1 MVDRR
6 HSLAALRL
14 WGDVKVIFGIGLLAV
29 LGVSAFLIIRAVS
42 GHSSASGGS
51 SHVVRRFFQYS
62 LLFGLVSIVA
72 SGTVGLL
79 NRVIGPASLVEA
91 NDVVLARDISFVL
104 VGVPVLIGV
113 SLWTKRTIKSDS
125 LEVYSF
131 GWAAYFFAITMTS
144 LLITLTGIA
153 TVLAWAVGLER
164 FDSYALTQFII
175 WSAVWGVHF
184 ELNRRVTPINRSKF
198 LYLNGSLS
206 GLIPSLVGVAMIIAG
221 IARELIGYSEKDLL
235 VGVNDPLRMGL
246 VLLVIG
252 APVWFLYWI
261 KLTMKSTRD
270 VLWLGYVLIIGVAG
284 GLITAIVSGSTLLYR
299 VLVWFIGDPNSTD
312 FYIHFRSM
320 PTLIGS
326 AVAGFLLLWYHN
338 HFASASRTSV
348 RNEVQRIY
356 EYLISGIA
364 LIAATVGF
372 VLVIVSIFDVFVR
385 NTLIDSY
392 NAINTL
398 LAAMTLLVVGTPIWY
413 LYWHRIQIHV
423 KRQSQIEAT
432 AGVRRVYLFVLFGAG
447 AALAVVTL
455 ITAVNLLLQ
464 AIFANDS
471 LSDALR
477 ELRYPVSIL
486 LGTVAI
492 TAYHWNVFSAERSF
506 YSTQRIGPKRITL
519 IGPLDENIRKQLH
532 ELTGGSVQAWES
544 ISSDEDSWP
553 IDEVIN
559 LTKASSADR
568 LVLALIAGKV
578 SAIEVKA

>member
-1 MVDRR
+1 
-6 HSLAALRL
+6 
-14 WGDVKVIFGIGLLAV
+14 VIFGIGFLAV
-29 LGVSAFLIIRAVS
+29 IGVSAFLIIRAVS
-42 GHSSASGGS
+42 GHSSAPSGS

-79 NRVIGPASLVEA
+79 NRIISPTSLVEA

-104 VGVPVLIGV
+104 VGAPVLIGV
-113 SLWTKRTIKSDS
+113 SLWTKRTVKTDS
-125 LEVYSF
+125 MEVHSF
-131 GWAAYFFAITMTS
+131 GWAAYLFAITMTS
-144 LLITLTGIA
+144 LLITLTGVA
-153 TVLAWAVGLER
+153 TVLAWAVGLEK
-164 FDSYALTQFII
+164 FDSYALTQAII

-184 ELNRRVTPINRSKF
+184 ELNRRVTPLNRSKF

-206 GLIPSLVGVAMIIAG
+206 GLIPSLVGIAMIVAG

-235 VGVNDPLRMGL
+235 AGVNDPLRMGL
-246 VLLVIG
+246 VLLMIG
-252 APVWFLYWI
+252 APIWFLYWI
-261 KLTMKSTRD
+261 KLTMKSTRE

-299 VLVWFIGDPNSTD
+299 ILVWFIGDPSSTD
-312 FYIHFRSM
+312 FYTHFRSM

-326 AVAGFLLLWYHN
+326 AVAGLLLLWYHN
-338 HFASASRTSV
+338 HFASDSRTSV

-372 VLVIVSIFDVFVR
+372 VLVLVSVFDVFVR
-385 NTLIDSY
+385 NTLVDTSS
-392 NAINTL
+392 AINTL
-398 LAAMTLLVVGTPIWY
+398 LAAITLLVVGTPIWY

-423 KRQSQIEAT
+423 KRQPLIEAT
-432 AGVRRVYLFVLFGAG
+432 AGTRRVYLFVLFGAG

-455 ITAVNLLLQ
+455 ISAVNLLLQ

-477 ELRYPVSIL
+477 DLRYPVSIL
-486 LGTVAI
+486 LGTIAI

-506 YSTQRIGPKRITL
+506 SSTQRIGPKRITL
-519 IGPLDENIRKQLH
+519 IGPLDENLRKQLRD
-532 ELTGGSVQAWES
+532 LTGGSVQAWES
-544 ISSDEDSWP
+544 MSSAADSWP
-553 IDEVIN
+553 IDETLN
-559 LTKASSADR
+559 LVKASSADR
-568 LVLALIAGKV
+568 LVLTLVSGKV
-578 SAIEVKA
+578 TAIEVKA

>member
-1 MVDRR
+1 M
-6 HSLAALRL
+6 
-14 WGDVKVIFGIGLLAV
+14 IFGIGFLAV
-29 LGVSAFLIIRAVS
+29 IGVSAFLIIRAVS
-42 GHSSASGGS
+42 GHSSAPSGS

-79 NRVIGPASLVEA
+79 NRIISPTSLVEA

-104 VGVPVLIGV
+104 VGAPVLIGV
-113 SLWTKRTIKSDS
+113 SLWTKRTVKTDS
-125 LEVYSF
+125 MEVHSF
-131 GWAAYFFAITMTS
+131 GWAAYLFAITMTS
-144 LLITLTGIA
+144 LLITLTGVA
-153 TVLAWAVGLER
+153 TVLAWAVGLEK
-164 FDSYALTQFII
+164 FDSYALTQAII

-184 ELNRRVTPINRSKF
+184 ELNRRVTPLNRSKF

-206 GLIPSLVGVAMIIAG
+206 GLIPSLVGIAMIVAG

-235 VGVNDPLRMGL
+235 AGVNDPLRMGL
-246 VLLVIG
+246 VLLMIG
-252 APVWFLYWI
+252 APIWFLYWI
-261 KLTMKSTRD
+261 KLTMKSTRE

-299 VLVWFIGDPNSTD
+299 ILVWFIGDPSSTD
-312 FYIHFRSM
+312 FYTHFRSM

-326 AVAGFLLLWYHN
+326 AVAGLLLLWYHN
-338 HFASASRTSV
+338 HFASDSRTSV

-372 VLVIVSIFDVFVR
+372 VLVLVSVFDVFVR
-385 NTLIDSY
+385 NTLVDTSS
-392 NAINTL
+392 AINTL
-398 LAAMTLLVVGTPIWY
+398 LAAITLLVVGTPIWY

-423 KRQSQIEAT
+423 KRQPLIEAT
-432 AGVRRVYLFVLFGAG
+432 AGTRRVYLFVLFGAG

-455 ITAVNLLLQ
+455 ISAVNLLLQ

-477 ELRYPVSIL
+477 DLRYPVSIL
-486 LGTVAI
+486 LGTIAI

-506 YSTQRIGPKRITL
+506 SSTQRIGPKRITL
-519 IGPLDENIRKQLH
+519 IGPLDENLRKQLRD
-532 ELTGGSVQAWES
+532 LTGGSVQAWES
-544 ISSDEDSWP
+544 MSSAADSWP
-553 IDEVIN
+553 IDETLN
-559 LTKASSADR
+559 LVKASSADR
-568 LVLALIAGKV
+568 LVLTLVSGKV
-578 SAIEVKA
+578 TAIEVKA

>member
-1 MVDRR
+1 
-6 HSLAALRL
+6 
-14 WGDVKVIFGIGLLAV
+14 
-29 LGVSAFLIIRAVS
+29 
-42 GHSSASGGS
+42 
-51 SHVVRRFFQYS
+51 
-62 LLFGLVSIVA
+62 
-72 SGTVGLL
+72 
-79 NRVIGPASLVEA
+79 
-91 NDVVLARDISFVL
+91 
-104 VGVPVLIGV
+104 
-113 SLWTKRTIKSDS
+113 
-125 LEVYSF
+125 
-131 GWAAYFFAITMTS
+131 
-144 LLITLTGIA
+144 
-153 TVLAWAVGLER
+153 
-164 FDSYALTQFII
+164 
-175 WSAVWGVHF
+175 
-184 ELNRRVTPINRSKF
+184 
-198 LYLNGSLS
+198 
-206 GLIPSLVGVAMIIAG
+206 
-221 IARELIGYSEKDLL
+221 
-235 VGVNDPLRMGL
+235 
-246 VLLVIG
+246 
-252 APVWFLYWI
+252 
-261 KLTMKSTRD
+261 
-270 VLWLGYVLIIGVAG
+270 
-284 GLITAIVSGSTLLYR
+284 
-299 VLVWFIGDPNSTD
+299 
-312 FYIHFRSM
+312 
-320 PTLIGS
+320 
-326 AVAGFLLLWYHN
+326 
-338 HFASASRTSV
+338 
-348 RNEVQRIY
+348 
-356 EYLISGIA
+356 LISGIA
-364 LIAATVGF
+364 LISATVGF

-486 LGTVAI
+486 LGTIAI

-519 IGPLDENIRKQLH
+519 IGPLDENLRKQLH
-532 ELTGGSVQAWES
+532 DLTGGSVQAWES

-568 LVLALIAGKV
+568 LVLALIAGKI

>member
-1 MVDRR
+1 M
-6 HSLAALRL
+6 
-14 WGDVKVIFGIGLLAV
+14 IFGIGFLAV
-29 LGVSAFLIIRAVS
+29 IGVSAFLIIRAVS
-42 GHSSASGGS
+42 GHSSAPSGS

-72 SGTVGLL
+72 SGTVGLF
-79 NRVIGPASLVEA
+79 NRIISPTSLVEA

-113 SLWTKRTIKSDS
+113 SLWTKRTVKTDS
-125 LEVYSF
+125 MEVHSF
-131 GWAAYFFAITMTS
+131 GWAAYLFAITMTS

-164 FDSYALTQFII
+164 FDSYALTQMII

-184 ELNRRVTPINRSKF
+184 ELNRRVTPVNRSKF

-206 GLIPSLVGVAMIIAG
+206 GLIPSLVGVAMIVAG

-235 VGVNDPLRMGL
+235 AGVNDPLRMGL

-252 APVWFLYWI
+252 APVWFLYWV

-299 VLVWFIGDPNSTD
+299 ILVWFIGDPNSTD

-326 AVAGFLLLWYHN
+326 AVAGLLLLWYHN
-338 HFASASRTSV
+338 HFASDSRTSV

-372 VLVIVSIFDVFVR
+372 VLVLVSIFDVFVR
-385 NTLIDSY
+385 NTLVDTSS
-392 NAINTL
+392 AINTL
-398 LAAMTLLVVGTPIWY
+398 LAAVTLLVVGTPIWY

-423 KRQSQIEAT
+423 KRQPQIEAT
-432 AGVRRVYLFVLFGAG
+432 AGTRRVYLFVLFGAG

-486 LGTVAI
+486 LGTIAI
-492 TAYHWNVFSAERSF
+492 TAYHWNVFSSERSF
-506 YSTQRIGPKRITL
+506 SSAERVGPKRITL
-519 IGPLDENIRKQLH
+519 IGPLDENLRKQLH
-532 ELTGGSVQAWES
+532 DLTGGTVQAWETVA
-544 ISSDEDSWP
+544 SDTDSWP
-553 IDEVIN
+553 IDEALN
-559 LTKASSADR
+559 LAKASSADR
-568 LVLALIAGKV
+568 LVLTLTAGKV
-578 SAIEVKA
+578 TAIEVKA